1 MSNRPDF
8 NKRWDG
14 TDIYL
19 CWAAAAA
26 NALSY
31 TGWANETPEEIFDL
45 IKRETGNIGNAATA
59 GIYIYIRRHLKNI
72 SLLNMYVKI
81 LPSSSLW
88 VCHGMRERGACAILG
103 LLNDYSNSGHVIT
116 AYETVPKEDVETEDV
131 RSIKQFICTDS
142 DDTSG
147 EILPQEREFA
157 VNVDYDLVSKQLN
170 TDYILNQKKSF
181 INLAVLIL
189 PRS

>member
-14 TDIYL
+14 SDHYL

-31 TGWANETPEEIFDL
+31 TGWANESPEEIFDL
-45 IKRETGNIGNAATA
+45 IKNETGNVKNTAAA
-59 GIYIYIRRHLKNI
+59 GIYIFVRRHLKSI
-72 SLLNMYVKI
+72 SPLNMYVKL

-88 VCHGMRERGACAILG
+88 VCHGMKERGACAILG
-103 LLNDYSNSGHVIT
+103 LLNDCINPGHVIT
-116 AYETVPKEDVETEDV
+116 AYETVLKENTEIEDV

-142 DDTSG
+142 DDTLG
-147 EILPQEREFA
+147 EPFPQEREIA
-157 VNVDYDLVSKQLN
+157 VNINYDLVSKQLN
-170 TDYILNQKKSF
+170 TDYILNQSKTF

-189 PRS
+189 PR